1 MLFHEIQIWKIY
13 IGRNSGKYLIFLRA
27 LNYRQRS
34 EILQLSFGDFWSET
48 SNIPFNENIFQG
60 NHSFH
65 ASGLL
70 KHLEAV
76 LRRHNIVWLLGLRVG
91 RKRISNK
98 PILSFL
104 DHSTHVLRRHT
115 SRNRI
120 YLRKKN
126 WILLPNKQDRVKISK
141 TKLQLPFISQSIA
154 SR

>member
-13 IGRNSGKYLIFLRA
+13 IGRNSEKYLIFLRA

-34 EILQLSFGDFWSET
+34 EILQLSFGDFGSET

-70 KHLEAV
+70 KHLEAA
-76 LRRHNIVWLLGLRVG
+76 LRRCLLGPRVG
-91 RKRISNK
+91 RKRISND
-98 PILSFL
+98 PLLSFL

-126 WILLPNKQDRVKISK
+126 WILLPNKQDRVKKIMI
-141 TKLQLPFISQSIA
+141 KLQLSNIS
-154 SR
+154 